1 MQATLSDEQR
11 DIMIWLPQAAELR
24 ADGAL
29 GASQHC
35 LKRVLE
41 LEPNNAPGHFAMG
54 QNHAA
59 LREWPLAEQA
69 FLTAAELHQVLRSY

>member
-1 MQATLSDEQR
+1 M
-11 DIMIWLPQAAELR
+11 QAAELR
-24 ADGAL
+24 ADGAMA
-29 GASQHC
+29 ASQHC

-41 LEPNNAPGHFAMG
+41 LQPTLAAGEFAMG

-69 FLTAAELHQVLRSY
+69 YLAAADLHQVTPL

>member
-1 MQATLSDEQR
+1 M
-11 DIMIWLPQAAELR
+11 QAAELR
-24 ADGAL
+24 AEGAV
-29 GASQHC
+29 ASSQHC

-41 LEPNNAPGHFAMG
+41 LQPSLAQGQFAMG

-69 FLTAAELHQVLRSY
+69 FLAAAELHQVTWFSSVAISGTACFA